1 MKIKNPYIHGT
12 LLIKKSILEK
22 VGNYDEDFYY
32 SQDYKLMNDLLVN
45 KFRVRILKQ
54 PLYYLNMK
62 GNISVNNKIE
72 QQYYADCVRNN
83 QIPNDL
89 AHS

>member
-1 MKIKNPYIHGT
+1 M
-12 LLIKKSILEK
+12 
-22 VGNYDEDFYY
+22 
-32 SQDYKLMNDLLVN
+32 VN
-45 KFRVRILKQ
+45 KYKVKILKQ

-89 AHS
+89 PLS